1 MYDFNKFN
9 KKKSPT
15 WNYDTTD
22 FDYVKTSDVYAK
34 ICELPF
40 VIHGVFITHDNG
52 YGEGAVLIADKCFV
66 NAPKNFVPTAK
77 EILNDDNA
85 VSEINEHGTK
95 VFIEKYY
102 SKKYHRDGYSI
113 VFCDDESVKAA
124 EINPDDFTDI
134 TPEHKPESKTK
145 DVPF

>member
-9 KKKSPT
+9 KKKNPT

-22 FDYVKTSDVYAK
+22 FEYVKTSDVYAK
-34 ICELPF
+34 IGDKPF
-40 VIHGVFITHDNG
+40 NVHGVFVTPDNG

-66 NAPKNFVPTAK
+66 NAPKNFVSTVK

-85 VSEINEHGTK
+85 VSEINEHGVQ

-113 VFCDDESVKAA
+113 VFCEDNAVESAD
-124 EINPDDFTDI
+124 INPDDFTEI
-134 TPEHKPESKTK
+134 PSEKKTESAPK